1 MNKTIYW
8 RVFVNSKDM
17 DKAKRICNAFTLCI
31 AGRCQLRKCE
41 KYWKDKNLIEVE
53 IVQEMNVPSTQ
64 QLLIDLFKILGRLS
78 TEWNINVPSDISE
91 HRLEL
96 SGTTDKIKLVGITW
110 IGFDVER

>member
-1 MNKTIYW
+1 MDKTIYW

-17 DKAKRICNAFTLCI
+17 DKAKRICDTFTLCI

-64 QLLIDLFKILGRLS
+64 HLLIDLFKNTRAVI
-78 TEWNINVPSDISE
+78 
-91 HRLEL
+91 HRMEYQCANRHKR
-96 SGTTDKIKLVGITW
+96 TQFRAVGH
-110 IGFDVER
+110 F

>member
-8 RVFVNSKDM
+8 RVLVNSKDM

-31 AGRCQLRKCE
+31 AGRCQLCKCE
-41 KYWKDKNLIEVE
+41 KYWKDKKLVEVE

-78 TEWNINVPSDISE
+78 TEWNINVPTDISE
-91 HRLEL
+91 QCLEL
-96 SGTTDKIKLVGITW
+96 SGTSDKIKLVGITW

>member
-1 MNKTIYW
+1 MNNTIYW

-17 DKAKRICNAFTLCI
+17 DKAKRICNAFILCI

-53 IVQEMNVPSTQ
+53 IAQEMNVPSTQ

-78 TEWNINVPSDISE
+78 TEWNINVPSE
-91 HRLEL
+91 QCLEL
-96 SGTTDKIKLVGITW
+96 SGTSDNIKLVGITW

>member
-1 MNKTIYW
+1 MNNTIYW

-17 DKAKRICNAFTLCI
+17 DKAKRICNAFILCI

-53 IVQEMNVPSTQ
+53 IAQEMNVPSTQ

-78 TEWNINVPSDISE
+78 TEWNINVPTDISE
-91 HRLEL
+91 QCLEL
-96 SGTTDKIKLVGITW
+96 SGTSDNIKLVGITW